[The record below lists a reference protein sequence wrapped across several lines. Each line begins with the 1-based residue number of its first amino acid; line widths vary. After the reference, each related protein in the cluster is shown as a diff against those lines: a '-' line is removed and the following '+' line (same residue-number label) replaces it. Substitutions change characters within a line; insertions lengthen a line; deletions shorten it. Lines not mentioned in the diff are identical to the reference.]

1 MPTLY
6 FTAFQRDSV
15 IASILLLLVIVSA
28 IHARWPGIPT
38 GTSKPQQ
45 IASRY
50 WNLVGFGVMFLG
62 FLWRIVFRDR

>member
-15 IASILLLLVIVSA
+15 IAVILLFLVIVSA
-28 IHARWPGIPT
+28 IQARWPSIPAN
-38 GTSKPQQ
+38 TSTPLR

-50 WNLVGFGVMFLG
+50 WNLVGFSVMFLG
-62 FLWRIVFRDR
+62 FLWRIIVRDR